1 MNAISGRMCFG
12 LRPHPAARRLDLRFW
27 VELAFAFIPPLC
39 ARAAQSPRWHRFKS
53 YQTRITSE
61 SAANHDSALMKFPSG
76 PIKQWEKFFFF
87 LFLLSTSSRRA
98 VRNRIMHNSLILF
111 IYCLSRFGYRSPCGE
126 LFSIIQRAI
135 SAAKKV
141 YLDSISLASYRHHVK
156 ASRTWV
162 LERNLLPCRVR
173 AKQFK
178 EPEEPRSIA
187 SWFIAS
193 SWLLIILSKSSSS
206 HVRVPGEAVVNFGKL
221 IWAFI
226 GRDSI

>member
-1 MNAISGRMCFG
+1 MRFPGECASV
-12 LRPHPAARRLDLRFW
+12 LDLILRRGA
-27 VELAFAFIPPLC
+27 LIYAFESNLHSPL
-39 ARAAQSPRWHRFKS
+39 SLLFVLEPLNPPRWHRFKS

-76 PIKQWEKFFFF
+76 PIKQREKFFFF
-87 LFLLSTSSRRA
+87 LFLLPTSSRRA

-156 ASRTWV
+156 ASRT
-162 LERNLLPCRVR
+162 
-173 AKQFK
+173 
-178 EPEEPRSIA
+178 
-187 SWFIAS
+187 
-193 SWLLIILSKSSSS
+193 
-206 HVRVPGEAVVNFGKL
+206 
-221 IWAFI
+221 
-226 GRDSI
+226 